1 LRVPERSRKEA
12 DMSGR
17 RALSATLAAAL
28 LSALA
33 LPASSADA
41 GGGDVVVRVGA
52 SALGAAQVT
61 RRLQALAPFQ
71 LVTFGDSA
79 PAIRRHFV
87 ERVLAPELAAEE
99 EAKRLR
105 LRERPELRDTLQYEL
120 VQALGDA
127 LREELTAQGVA
138 SDAAVRDYYER
149 HRAQY
154 ESSERIRIWR
164 IVVRD
169 EATARNIL
177 TLAAGEKGVKKWT
190 ELARDQSE
198 DKATHLRD
206 GDLGFVRADGS
217 TDVPELRVDPA
228 LFAAAA
234 KLRDGELVPEPLR
247 EGERWAVV
255 WRRGTLP
262 ATKRTLEEEAGAIRQ
277 LLLRTKL
284 QDAVER
290 LAADLR
296 KRHVQAVTYEPLDNV
311 AQQAF
316 GDVAARTLPSALPR
330 HPARAQPVK
339 GDRGYR

>member
-1 LRVPERSRKEA
+1 
-12 DMSGR
+12 MSGR
-17 RALSATLAAAL
+17 RALSATLALAL
-28 LSALA
+28 LSALS

-41 GGGDVVVRVGA
+41 GADSVVVRVGA
-52 SALGAAQVT
+52 STLNAAEVT
-61 RRLQALAPFQ
+61 RRLGAIPPFRLA
-71 LVTFGDSA
+71 TFGDTA
-79 PAIRRHFV
+79 QAVRRNFV
-87 ERVLAPELAAEE
+87 ERVLVPELAAEE

-105 LRERPELRDTLQYEL
+105 LRERPELRDTLHYEL

-149 HRAQY
+149 HRAAY

-169 EATARNIL
+169 EAAAREIL
-177 TLAAGEKGVKKWT
+177 TKASGEQGVKKWT
-190 ELARDQSE
+190 ELARDKSE

-228 LFAAAA
+228 LFVAAA
-234 KLRDGELVPEPLR
+234 KVRDGELVPEPLR

-262 ATKRTLEEEAGAIRQ
+262 AMKRPLEAEAGAIRQ
-277 LLLRTKL
+277 TLLRTKL
-284 QDAVER
+284 EETVER

-296 KRHVQAVTYEPLDNV
+296 KRHVQAVAYEPLDSV
-311 AQQAF
+311 DEQAF
-316 GDVAARTLPSALPR
+316 GDVAARSRPSVLPR